1 MALRSLE
8 RYGLRLDELNRIR
21 ATDEEVDG
29 HANDLKDHCDEFMM
43 DINEFQ
49 RISDSFIGI
58 FDHVS
63 SAVEKE
69 KVELLRENY
78 NRERVGTKYHGT
90 FQMAA
95 IGARNLLQT
104 YAKQREA
111 QTQQLTSLIREKQM
125 LYDRMQNQLASLMRL
140 ESTQNDFIEQ
150 FILQK

>member
-1 MALRSLE
+1 MH
-8 RYGLRLDELNRIR
+8 D
-21 ATDEEVDG
+21 
-29 HANDLKDHCDEFMM
+29 
-43 DINEFQ
+43 
-49 RISDSFIGI
+49 
-58 FDHVS
+58 
-63 SAVEKE
+63 
-69 KVELLRENY
+69 
-78 NRERVGTKYHGT
+78 T

-125 LYDRMQNQLASLMRL
+125 LYDRMQNQLASLMRV

>member
-29 HANDLKDHCDEFMM
+29 HANDLKDHCDEFIK

-69 KVELLRENY
+69 KV
-78 NRERVGTKYHGT
+78 G
-90 FQMAA
+90 
-95 IGARNLLQT
+95 LLQIGET
-104 YAKQREA
+104 I
-111 QTQQLTSLIREKQM
+111 TSGVLTLCP
-125 LYDRMQNQLASLMRL
+125 AHV
-140 ESTQNDFIEQ
+140 STP
-150 FILQK
+150 LGL

>member
-1 MALRSLE
+1 MDNPLKAVSFKVGYLKLGYCGTHDDNHLVSKLGNPTSMALRSLE

-29 HANDLKDHCDEFMM
+29 HANDLKDHCDEFMK

-69 KVELLRENY
+69 KV
-78 NRERVGTKYHGT
+78 GGCTKV
-90 FQMAA
+90 
-95 IGARNLLQT
+95 
-104 YAKQREA
+104 
-111 QTQQLTSLIREKQM
+111 
-125 LYDRMQNQLASLMRL
+125 
-140 ESTQNDFIEQ
+140 DFS
-150 FILQK
+150 F

>member
-21 ATDEEVDG
+21 ATDEEVNG
-29 HANDLKDHCDEFMM
+29 HANDLKDHCDEFMK

-69 KVELLRENY
+69 KVRFSGE
-78 NRERVGTKYHGT
+78 T
-90 FQMAA
+90 FQNYHNRTKTH
-95 IGARNLLQT
+95 IRWPPSARET
-104 YAKQREA
+104 CCRR
-111 QTQQLTSLIREKQM
+111 TRSRG
-125 LYDRMQNQLASLMRL
+125 RPRL
-140 ESTQNDFIEQ
+140 SN
-150 FILQK
+150 

>member
-29 HANDLKDHCDEFMM
+29 HANDLKDHCDEFMK
-43 DINEFQ
+43 DINDFQ

-69 KVELLRENY
+69 KV
-78 NRERVGTKYHGT
+78 
-90 FQMAA
+90 
-95 IGARNLLQT
+95 GARMSKKVVFKFNYRVRQVVVT
-104 YAKQREA
+104 
-111 QTQQLTSLIREKQM
+111 
-125 LYDRMQNQLASLMRL
+125 
-140 ESTQNDFIEQ
+140 
-150 FILQK
+150 

>member
-29 HANDLKDHCDEFMM
+29 HANDLKDHCDEFIK

-69 KVELLRENY
+69 KVGLL
-78 NRERVGTKYHGT
+78 K
-90 FQMAA
+90 
-95 IGARNLLQT
+95 LLQT
-104 YAKQREA
+104 
-111 QTQQLTSLIREKQM
+111 
-125 LYDRMQNQLASLMRL
+125 
-140 ESTQNDFIEQ
+140 
-150 FILQK
+150 